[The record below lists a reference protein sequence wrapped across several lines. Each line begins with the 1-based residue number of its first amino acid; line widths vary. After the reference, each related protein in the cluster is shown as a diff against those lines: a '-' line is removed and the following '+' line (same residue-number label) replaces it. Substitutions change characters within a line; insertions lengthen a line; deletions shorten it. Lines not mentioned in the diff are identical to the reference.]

1 MAGRGRVSIETP
13 LQRFNKKYVIN
24 EVTDCWEWTHSVN
37 NIGYG
42 MFRFSSSGMR
52 TAHRVSYELFN
63 GPIPKGLAV
72 CHSCDN
78 PICVNPEHLWVGTL
92 KQNAQDMVAKG
103 RCARA
108 MLGYKHKLGTCE
120 HCGIVKPVNTLA
132 RNHND
137 KCKHKP

>member
-1 MAGRGRVSIETP
+1 MATRGRVSIETP

-24 EVTDCWEWTHSVN
+24 EVTDCWDWTAALN

-42 MFRFSSSGMR
+42 MFRFSASGMR

-72 CHSCDN
+72 CHKCDN
-78 PICVNPEHLWVGTL
+78 PKCVNPKHLWAGTL
-92 KQNAQDMVAKG
+92 KQNSQDMAAKG
-103 RCARA
+103 RHSRY
-108 MLGYKHKLGTCE
+108 MLGRKHALATCE
-120 HCGIVKPVNTLA
+120 HCGLLKPVNIIA
-132 RNHND
+132 KHHND